1 MEKTSENNLFFV
13 CSLIEYIARK
23 TKNTKKYI
31 VQKLGK
37 DKVSKI
43 YDLVEVYHSENIDK
57 VTDELIKELNIDEG
71 SYVLNIKNGKPTFWE
86 LGRIYQRL
94 ILKKDKNPDMFID
107 NLIIIL
113 TSFIIPKL
121 DNYDSSLYYENIDYL
136 DECLISGKVL

>member
-94 ILKKDKNPDMFID
+94 ILKKDNNPYMFID